1 MRLRV
6 RGEVIPC
13 EIEGFVSQPE
23 SKYFGWY
30 VVKFQQ
36 TAFDKAAD
44 NEKTGVGFGLETDS
58 EGMTKALV
66 KSEFVILDD

>member
-1 MRLRV
+1 MC
-6 RGEVIPC
+6 GEEIPC

-36 TAFDKAAD
+36 IAFDKAASGQ
-44 NEKTGVGFGLETDS
+44 KTGLGFGLETDS

-66 KSEFVILDD
+66 KSDFVILED

>member
-6 RGEVIPC
+6 CGEEIPC
-13 EIEGFVSQPE
+13 EIDGFVSQPE

-30 VVKFQQ
+30 VVRFEQA
-36 TAFDKAAD
+36 AFDKAAAGQ
-44 NEKTGVGFGLETDS
+44 KTGLGFGLETDS

-66 KSEFVILDD
+66 KSEFVLLDD

>member
-1 MRLRV
+1 MRLLV
-6 RGEVIPC
+6 CGDEIPC

-36 TAFDKAAD
+36 SAFDKAAAGH
-44 NEKTGVGFGLETDS
+44 KTGLGFGLETDS

-66 KSEFVILDD
+66 KSDFVLLDD

>member
-6 RGEVIPC
+6 VGEEIPC
-13 EIEGFVSQPE
+13 EIDGFVSQPE

-30 VVKFQQ
+30 VVRFQQ
-36 TAFDKAAD
+36 AAFDKAAAG
-44 NEKTGVGFGLETDS
+44 EKTGLGFGLETDP

-66 KSEFVILDD
+66 KSEFVVLDD